1 MSVTNKNRIKT
12 LSVVTAIIAVWFIV
26 ARTGVFSAY
35 VFPGPER
42 IVKAF
47 ISMFIS
53 GELFGSL
60 FSSLLRVITGFFI
73 SFLLAFILGIF
84 ATEHPKADPFYK
96 PILDFIS
103 LIPPM
108 SLIPLLIL
116 WFGIGETGKIIVIVL
131 TSFFPIF
138 MNTEA
143 GLKNCDEKLLEVG
156 QMMRMSRFEVFTQIR
171 IPYALPSILVGMRVG
186 LGYSFRAIVG
196 AEMIAAASGLG
207 VMILDAQAMSR
218 TDKVIA
224 GILLIGGL
232 GLVIDGIFKL
242 VLRDKNL
249 KW

>member
-1 MSVTNKNRIKT
+1 MKEKKRDWIKT
-12 LSVVTAIIAVWFIV
+12 LSVVTAIVAVWFIV
-26 ARTGVFSAY
+26 ARTGAFSAY

-42 IVKAF
+42 VIKAF
-47 ISMFIS
+47 AAMFAS
-53 GELFGSL
+53 GELFKNL
-60 FSSLLRVITGFFI
+60 LSSLLRVIAGFFI
-73 SFLLAFILGIF
+73 SFMLAFLLGIF

-96 PILDFIS
+96 PLLEFLS

-143 GLKNCDEKLLEVG
+143 GLKNCDAKLLEVG
-156 QMMRMSRFEVFTQIR
+156 RMMRMSEFEMFTKIR
-171 IPYALPSILVGMRVG
+171 IPYAFPNILVGMRIG
-186 LGYSFRAIVG
+186 LGYSFRALVG

-207 VMILDAQAMSR
+207 YMILDAQAMSR

-232 GLVIDGIFKL
+232 GLIIDGIFKL
-242 VLRDKNL
+242 VLRNKNL